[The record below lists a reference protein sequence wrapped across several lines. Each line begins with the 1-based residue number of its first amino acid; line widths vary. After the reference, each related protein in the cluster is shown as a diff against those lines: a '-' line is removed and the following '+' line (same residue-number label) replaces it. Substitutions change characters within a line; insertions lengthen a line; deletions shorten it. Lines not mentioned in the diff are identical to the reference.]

1 MRAYDKGGMSH
12 GNGAEGYRM
21 AEVLALL
28 GRIAAAESIECV
40 WDLVTTHFAPMG
52 FRRVNYGLT
61 RFRRQGS
68 IGDPDDALY
77 LSTNDAEYA
86 RHYFKGGFYAKTP
99 IYRWLMRNS
108 GVCTFRWVHE
118 AYDRGELAAEE
129 RAAVEFNARHGIMA
143 GIAISFPEMTNRTK
157 GAFGLTA
164 DPGMTH
170 DDVDV
175 VWEREGEGILA
186 VANMMHMRIVALPAA
201 QARRTLT
208 ARQREVLEWSADGK
222 TVADIATILGVSNAV
237 VEKHLR
243 LAREALNVETTA
255 QAVAKATL
263 MNLIFPQP
271 SAA

>member
-1 MRAYDKGGMSH
+1 MMFTGGTA
-12 GNGAEGYRM
+12 GDRM
-21 AEVLALL
+21 TEILSLL
-28 GRIAAAESIECV
+28 GRIAASDSVEGV
-40 WDLVTTHFAPMG
+40 WALVTAHFAPMG

-61 RFRRQGS
+61 RFRREGS

-77 LSTNDAEYA
+77 LSTNDPEYA
-86 RHYFKGGFYAKTP
+86 RYYFKGGFYARTP
-99 IYRWLMRNS
+99 IYRWLMRNT
-108 GVCTFRWVHE
+108 GACTFRWVHE
-118 AYDRGELAAEE
+118 AYQRGDLCPEE
-129 RAAVEFNARHGIMA
+129 RAAVEFNARHGIVA

-170 DDVDV
+170 DDVDRI
-175 VWEREGEGILA
+175 WAQDGEGILA
-186 VANMMHMRIVALPAA
+186 IANMMHMRIVALPAA
-201 QARRTLT
+201 QARRALT
-208 ARQREVLEWSADGK
+208 GRQREVLEWSADGK

-243 LAREALNVETTA
+243 LARESLNVDTTA

-271 SAA
+271 SPSQPSAA

>member
-1 MRAYDKGGMSH
+1 MT
-12 GNGAEGYRM
+12 
-21 AEVLALL
+21 EVLTLL
-28 GRIAAAESIECV
+28 GRIAAADSIDGV
-40 WDLVTTHFAPMG
+40 WNLVTAHFAPIG
-52 FRRVNYGLT
+52 FKRVNYGLT
-61 RFRRQGS
+61 RFRREGS

-77 LSTNDAEYA
+77 LTSNDAEYA

-99 IYRWLMRNS
+99 IYRWLMRNT
-108 GVCTFRWVHE
+108 GICTFRWVQD
-118 AYDRGELAAEE
+118 AYQRGELTPDE
-129 RAAVEFNARHGIMA
+129 RAAVEFNARHGIVA
-143 GIAISFPEMTNRTK
+143 GIAVSFPMMNNRTK

-170 DDVDV
+170 DDVDR
-175 VWEREGEGILA
+175 VWERDGEGILA
-186 VANMMHMRIVALPAA
+186 IANMMHMRIVALPAA
-201 QARRTLT
+201 PARRSLT

-222 TVADIATILGVSNAV
+222 TVADIATILGVSAAV